1 MHDAEVINRV
11 GRISRRQQ
19 QRFRPNFKGRA
30 GRAVLDREAHEAY
43 PRRDPESHKLG
54 AGQISGRPNCTR
66 RSGESPHAGLY
77 RQLGSGPCRTSGPQ
91 LARLGQIQLFRHLS
105 NFAE

>member
-54 AGQISGRPNCTR
+54 AGQISGRPTAVGEAENR
-66 RSGESPHAGLY
+66 RMQDYIVNWVQGLAAHIDQY
-77 RQLGSGPCRTSGPQ
+77 KQTQDAARQSDAQ
-91 LARLGQIQLFRHLS
+91 
-105 NFAE
+105 